1 MKRWIILIV
10 LLLPGLISGQNRIA
24 ISGYVSDSLTGEALI
39 GASVYD
45 MQSLKGCT
53 TNEFGYFSLTLGS
66 EHNIT
71 IRASYTGY
79 QSQTLVLEEDDQ
91 RVDFKLQPGLRI
103 GEVMVEAESPRIARH
118 ENVNTVR
125 LSMKEV
131 KKLPTLF
138 GEQDLVQALQLM
150 PGIQSGGE
158 ANSQLFVRG
167 GSPDQ
172 NLVLLDDVPLYYI
185 SHFSGLFSVFNTD
198 AINDVEMTKGGF
210 PARYGG
216 RLSSVLDVR
225 MKDGNLYNREGNC
238 TIGLLSS
245 RISYEGPVHEGR
257 SSYILS
263 ARRSVLP
270 VMSLISDGLLNNSF
284 YDLNGKFNYK
294 LNDNN
299 RLFLSFYAGSD
310 AVNIKQYSSETT
322 NNDLVFR
329 NSRNWGNS
337 LGAIRWNHVYS
348 QKLFSNLNLS
358 MVNYSYTSNQFNTY
372 QSNGIDYTNDNQLKS
387 GITDVSANYH
397 LKWFFQPGIS
407 VRAGIQ
413 STSHFFTPN
422 NETRHQETS
431 TGLAADSSFVSR
443 VVGWENALYAEG
455 EIHYKQLGGNLG
467 GRLASYTVNGKTFV
481 HLEPRVLLNYQL
493 FRQLQINASYT
504 QMNQFIHLLSYSTG
518 GFPSDYW
525 MPATEIATP
534 EFSQQISL
542 GLLANFMNDTYAASI
557 IAYHKS
563 IGNLVAFKDGASLYG
578 NFDRWEKVVETGGSG
593 TSKGIELLF
602 QKLKGRTTGWLSTTV
617 AKSTRQFENINNGN
631 AYPFDYDRRL
641 DISLVVNHQ
650 MNERLELSAV
660 WNYGSA
666 YPLTLAKGKYQFKNN
681 QEMIVW
687 GERNGARLKDYH
699 RLDLAVNFPYTIGKF
714 DGTFSLSLL
723 NAYNRKNAFFY
734 FYIDLGDGAKLYQ
747 HSLIQFL
754 PSFSYS
760 FKF

>member
-1 MKRWIILIV
+1 MKCWIILIV

-103 GEVMVEAESPRIARH
+103 GEVMVEAESPRIAMH
-118 ENVNTVR
+118 DNVNTVR

-138 GEQDLVQALQLM
+138 GEQDLIQALQLM

-245 RISYEGPVHEGR
+245 RISCEGPVHGGR

-284 YDLNGKFNYK
+284 YDLNGKYNYK

-299 RLFLSFYAGSD
+299 RLFLSLYAGND
-310 AVNIKQYSSETT
+310 AVHIKQYSS
-322 NNDLVFR
+322 
-329 NSRNWGNS
+329 
-337 LGAIRWNHVYS
+337 
-348 QKLFSNLNLS
+348 
-358 MVNYSYTSNQFNTY
+358 
-372 QSNGIDYTNDNQLKS
+372 
-387 GITDVSANYH
+387 
-397 LKWFFQPGIS
+397 
-407 VRAGIQ
+407 
-413 STSHFFTPN
+413 
-422 NETRHQETS
+422 ETS
-431 TGLAADSSFVSR
+431 TGLAADSAFVSR

-455 EIHYKQLGGNLG
+455 EIHYEKLGGNLG

-493 FRQLQINASYT
+493 FRHLQINASYT
-504 QMNQFIHLLSYSTG
+504 QMNQFIHLLTYSTG

-525 MPATEIATP
+525 MPATEMATP
-534 EFSQQISL
+534 EFSQQFSL
-542 GLLANFMNDTYAASI
+542 GLLANFMNDTYATSI
-557 IAYHKS
+557 IAYYKS
-563 IGNLVAFKDGASLYG
+563 IGNLVAFKEGASLYG
-578 NFDRWEKVVETGGSG
+578 NFDRWENVVERGGSG
-593 TSKGIELLF
+593 YSKGIELLF

-631 AYPFDYDRRL
+631 AYSFDYDRRL

-650 MNERLELSAV
+650 IKETIGLSAV
-660 WNYGSA
+660 WNYGSG
-666 YPLTLAKGKYQFKNN
+666 YPVTLAKGKYQFKNN
-681 QEMIVW
+681 QEIIVW
-687 GERNGARLKDYH
+687 GARNGSRMKDYH
-699 RLDLAVNFPYTIGKF
+699 RLDLVVNFPYTIGKF
-714 DGTFSLSLL
+714 DGTFSISVL
-723 NAYNRKNAFFY
+723 NVYNRKNAYFY
-734 FYIDLGDGAKLYQ
+734 FYQDRTGYGVGGASGDKG
-747 HSLIQFL
+747 I
-754 PSFSYS
+754 
-760 FKF
+760 